1 MFGWQNLCPLDFY
14 LDNLKIKAFGFG
26 KIKDFKTQN
35 QWIANDIKPK
45 EFHKVSHW
53 MATLKKTKI
62 PIIRLDLLGNFS
74 TEFLCNHLIE

>member
-14 LDNLKIKAFGFG
+14 LDNLKIQAFGFG

-53 MATLKKTKI
+53 MATLKKPKYLS
-62 PIIRLDLLGNFS
+62 LDWIYLEILAQNS
-74 TEFLCNHLIE
+74 HATI